1 MLSLL
6 PTNALNPWMKHEG
19 EWIIEDVHS
28 PIDSWEVE
36 EEGGALLY
44 FKPEV
49 SLHALELVWADP
61 QILV

>member
-1 MLSLL
+1 
-6 PTNALNPWMKHEG
+6 MKHEG
-19 EWIIEDVHS
+19 EWIIEDIHS

-44 FKPEV
+44 FKPKV
-49 SLHALELVWADP
+49 SLRALQPFWVDP